1 MVITNSAMS
10 TTCTPNT
17 LATASRST
25 LSVPKTGM
33 LSLLFVLMRD
43 FVRWLTAKYVP
54 LQKKTA
60 VNGQYLTPTLG
71 RARSPALLAHSARKI
86 KSASRDD
93 RNSLH
98 PPSPSFLFVHK
109 CSPSASPRNIN
120 DRFAIL
126 KKKKQKLIT
135 RLFIFE
141 G

>member
-1 MVITNSAMS
+1 M
-10 TTCTPNT
+10 
-17 LATASRST
+17 
-25 LSVPKTGM
+25 PKTGT

-43 FVRWLTAKYVP
+43 CVRWLPAKYVP
-54 LQKKTA
+54 LGKKTA

-109 CSPSASPRNIN
+109 CSPSAFPRNTKN
-120 DRFAIL
+120 RFATL
-126 KKKKQKLIT
+126 EKT
-135 RLFIFE
+135 VVS
-141 G
+141 